1 MGLFFEKVKRTKSS
15 KPVVVIR
22 IILAIAMIALFILGY
37 RDDFNSAYLGYF
49 FLLIGLMNV
58 MNGVESHYHREEKKV
73 YVMDYLLGILFIFIA
88 ITELGLI

>member
-22 IILAIAMIALFILGY
+22 IILTVALIALLIQGF
-37 RDDFNSAYLGYF
+37 REDFNSTYLGYG
-49 FLLIGLMNV
+49 FLVVGLLNI

-73 YVMDYLLGILFIFIA
+73 YIIDYLLGILFIFIA
-88 ITELGLI
+88 ITELGIG